1 MNLNREQQL
10 AKLAVAFGGIAWG
23 LYWVPLRALE
33 SAGLPPF
40 DAFAAFQ
47 LAPLAFALPTL
58 LMRWTAI
65 WKNRNILVPLGA
77 ALSIP
82 MCIYSAALLQTDILR
97 AIVLFYLMPV
107 WSTLLE
113 RLVLGVRISRV
124 RALSIGLAAAA
135 MAIMFGEHT
144 GLPWPQNMGD
154 WLALAAGAAWSAATI
169 LMHRLPAQRAIDLSA
184 VYFLVS
190 GAATLALTWAMP
202 LQVPFS
208 IVAAQLWWLVPATL
222 VIVASSVVA
231 SMWGVPRISPS
242 LSGLLFMTEIAT
254 GAVSASLWA
263 GEPFGSRQ
271 LAGVI
276 LIALAGALES
286 IVSLVFRQPQ
296 PTH

>member
-33 SAGLPPF
+33 SAGLPSF

-58 LMRWTAI
+58 LIRWTAI
-65 WKNRNILVPLGA
+65 WKNRKILVPLGA

-144 GLPWPQNMGD
+144 GLPWPQNTGD
-154 WLALAAGAAWSAATI
+154 WLALAAGATWSAATI

-190 GAATLALTWAMP
+190 GAATLALTRAMP

-208 IVAAQLWWLVPATL
+208 VVAAQLWWLVPATL

-231 SMWGVPRISPS
+231 SMWGVPRISPG

-263 GEPFGSRQ
+263 DEPFGSRQ